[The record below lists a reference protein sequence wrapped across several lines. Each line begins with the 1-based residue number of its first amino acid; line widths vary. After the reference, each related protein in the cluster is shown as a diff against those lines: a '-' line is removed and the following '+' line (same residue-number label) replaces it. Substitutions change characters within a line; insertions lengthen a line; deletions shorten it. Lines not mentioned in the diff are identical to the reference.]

1 MQSNGQMSMQ
11 NSQPVQRSRSTMALG
26 ISFGLTFSTS
36 SPFWSWMQET
46 GQYRAQT
53 EQSMHRSAWM
63 TYFSAL
69 SPVIVWVGHLIS
81 QTPQPMHV
89 SVMKCGIDPL
99 ASFCARSCEKY
110 HKRGTFPVRYR

>member
-11 NSQPVQRSRSTMALG
+11 NSQPVQRSRSTIALG
-26 ISFGLTFSTS
+26 MSFGLTFSTS

-53 EQSMHRSAWM
+53 EQSMHRSWWI
-63 TYFSAL
+63 TYFSFL
-69 SPVIVWVGHLIS
+69 SPVIVCVGHLIS

-89 SVMKCGIDPL
+89 SVMK
-99 ASFCARSCEKY
+99 
-110 HKRGTFPVRYR
+110 